1 MYKKTVRGMSL
12 FFAILMIM
20 STSAFALD
28 MRASSRIDRYSARIM
43 TDEDGNLWIYFSV
56 NASSIME
63 DIGANKIAIQR
74 NNGTRWVTENTI
86 TPADVPQ
93 MQTSDAIRHSATIP
107 YTPEYSGYAYRAIV
121 SVYAKDSSGSSTAQT
136 IAE

>member
-12 FFAILMIM
+12 FFAMLMIM
-20 STSAFALD
+20 STSAFASD

-56 NASSIME
+56 NASSIMD
-63 DIGANKIAIQR
+63 DIGSNKIAIQR

-93 MQTSDAIRHSATIP
+93 MQTSDAIRHSATIS
-107 YTPEYSGYAYRAIV
+107 YKPEYPSYMYRAVV
-121 SVYAKDSSGSSTAQT
+121 SVYARDSLGTSSASV

>member
-1 MYKKTVRGMSL
+1 MYKKTVRGLSL

-56 NASSIME
+56 NASSIMD